1 MRTKNV
7 HSVTEEKEQK
17 SFFEKKEGKS
27 KRKKESQVVWNCKIE
42 CGGNSL
48 QIANKPPKSRSIF

>member
-27 KRKKESQVVWNCKIE
+27 KRKKESQVV
-42 CGGNSL
+42 
-48 QIANKPPKSRSIF
+48 